1 MSEENYSN
9 PVVQDNKMGTM
20 PVNKLLRNMA
30 FPMILSML
38 VQALYNIVDSIY
50 VSRIPVYHDQALAA
64 VGLAFPIQI
73 LLMAVANGTAVG
85 VNALLS
91 RALGEKD
98 EKTVRKTAHNGII
111 LFAISAVVF
120 MLIGFFFSEK
130 LIAGQG
136 AEGITL
142 RYGTEYLSVVCIFSF
157 GIFTQVLFERL
168 LQSTGRTL
176 LSMSTQITGAVI
188 NIVLDPIMIYGWLG
202 FPRMEVKGAAV
213 ATVVGQIVAGCL
225 AVILN
230 LKKNKDIR
238 FSFSDIKPD
247 GKTIG
252 KIYTVG
258 LPSII
263 MQAIGALMNFLM
275 NGILY
280 SLDELAVSVFT
291 VYYKLQS
298 LFFMPTFGI
307 NNGMIPIVAY
317 NYGAGKRRRM
327 IKTIKLSM
335 VYAFVALSL
344 GFLAF
349 EFIPE
354 TLLNLFNSEGGS
366 IGELGVPALRI
377 IGTHFLVAWF
387 CIIAGSVFQA
397 LGNGI
402 YSMFVSLAR
411 QLIVLIP
418 VAYVLAKI
426 GGLPLVWWSFPIA
439 EVMSLLVSTFFL
451 IRINRRVISKVP
463 DNE

>member
-188 NIVLDPIMIYGWLG
+188 NIILDPIMIYGWLG

-230 LKKNKDIR
+230 LKKNKDIK
-238 FSFSDIKPD
+238 FSFSDIRPD

-252 KIYTVG
+252 RIYAVG

-317 NYGAGKRRRM
+317 NYGAGKRKRM

-418 VAYVLAKI
+418 VAYILAKI

>member
-252 KIYTVG
+252 KIYAVG